1 MQTFFLKTPA
11 SFFSAVWDSLK
22 PFELL
27 EDKGYQVGDRIVRL
41 EFHESACQF
50 TGRLAD
56 ALISYKIDS
65 SELGLEKGF
74 CVIGLSNV
82 ELADVHKF
90 KGSFL
95 PHIPSREYI
104 TKKLYEEGLDQ
115 LNKELEEA
123 YAECCLEVENEIDPH
138 LEVYLNNDYYNRQDV
153 A

>member
-1 MQTFFLKTPA
+1 MKEQTFFLKTP
-11 SFFSAVWDSLK
+11 SKFFSAVWDNLK

-50 TGRLAD
+50 TGRLED
-56 ALISYKIDS
+56 AYITYKIDS

-90 KGSFL
+90 EGSFL
-95 PHIPSREYI
+95 PHIPI

-138 LEVYLNNDYYNRQDV
+138 LEVYLNNDYYNRRDV